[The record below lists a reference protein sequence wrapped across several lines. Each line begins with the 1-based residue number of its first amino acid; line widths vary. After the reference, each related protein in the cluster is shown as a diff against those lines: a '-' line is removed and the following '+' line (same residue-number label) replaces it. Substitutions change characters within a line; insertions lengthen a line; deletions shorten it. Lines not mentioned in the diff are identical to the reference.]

1 MGQDHF
7 PSSLTKNDAYFCI
20 SKVPD
25 IHVLMNLFFPAG
37 IHYSVTFAFLLITE
51 SYRKAK
57 V

>member
-25 IHVLMNLFFPAG
+25 IHVLMNLFFSAG